1 MVVFGIDEAHCG
13 VLWGGTFIQEW
24 GYLGSITKALSLS
37 LSLSQWT
44 CGRPP
49 VLLMTATAPPAERSF
64 PKSAFLLRKLQ
75 YIQVYPVRVCCDFS
89 ISVS

>member
-37 LSLSQWT
+37 LSLSVDV
-44 CGRPP
+44 RPP
-49 VLLMTATAPPAERSF
+49 PSTLNDCNGPTRREVLS
-64 PKSAFLLRKLQ
+64 Q
-75 YIQVYPVRVCCDFS
+75 VRVPS
-89 ISVS
+89 P

>member
-37 LSLSQWT
+37 LSLSLSVDV
-44 CGRPP
+44 RPP
-49 VLLMTATAPPAERSF
+49 PSNLNDCNGPTRREVLS
-64 PKSAFLLRKLQ
+64 Q
-75 YIQVYPVRVCCDFS
+75 VRVPS
-89 ISVS
+89 P

>member
-37 LSLSQWT
+37 LSQWT

-49 VLLMTATAPPAERSF
+49 VILMTATAPPAERF
-64 PKSAFLLRKLQ
+64 FLKSAFLLRKLQ
-75 YIQVYPVRVCCDFS
+75 YIQVLVHTRCVCAV